1 MFQNINLKGTQ
12 LRARNEFNKNSCTT
26 KITNKQ
32 STTLEQNKKRQKF
45 TTAIDSPLK
54 PEDFFLFCHGNGS
67 AGASIYEAK
76 TTSVKEICW

>member
-26 KITNKQ
+26 RITNKQ

-67 AGASIYEAK
+67 AGASIYETK
-76 TTSVKEICW
+76 TTSVKEIC